1 MKTVVFV
8 SEKGGVGK
16 TRLSDELYFY
26 YTRQGVPVSLYSF
39 DGQYKNRNT
48 DKKVEHPDVAIVDTP
63 GRIMDDKT
71 LQTIEGADTVVIPI
85 RPTGGNIEA
94 FTRTV
99 ALVKNQ
105 LQGAGVTVPVVVVVN
120 GVNRFSATIS
130 FMEWLEK
137 YRQKE
142 HLDIIVTIPQS
153 EVLVQAENCR
163 CSVNEINVRS
173 SATQAVNQLC
183 DKISQLV
190 GLPVEQREQRPM
202 KSKKLIAK

>member
-26 YTRQGVPVSLYSF
+26 YMRQNVPVSLYSF
-39 DGQYKNRNT
+39 DGQYKNRNN
-48 DKKVEHPDVAIVDTP
+48 DKKVDNPEVAVVDTP
-63 GRIMDDKT
+63 GRLMDDKT
-71 LQTIEGADTVVIPI
+71 IQGADVVVIPT

-99 ALVKNQ
+99 ALVKEN
-105 LQGAGVTVPVVVVVN
+105 ADCPIIIAVN
-120 GVNRFSATIS
+120 GVNRFTASVS
-130 FMEWLEK
+130 FMEWLQK

-142 HLDIIVTIPQS
+142 TLDLVMSIPQS
-153 EVLVQAENCR
+153 EAIVQAENYS
-163 CSVNEINVRS
+163 CSVNEINKYCP
-173 SATQAVNQLC
+173 ATQAVNTLC
-183 DKISQLV
+183 DKISQLA
-190 GLPVEQREQRPM
+190 GLPVEKRQV

>member
-26 YTRQGVPVSLYSF
+26 YTRQNVPVSLHSF
-39 DGQYKNRNT
+39 DGQYKNRNN
-48 DKKVEHPDVAIVDTP
+48 DKKVDNPTVAVVDTP

-71 LQTIEGADTVVIPI
+71 IQTIQGADIVVIPT
-85 RPTGGNIEA
+85 RPTGGNIES

-99 ALVKNQ
+99 SLVKENMDC
-105 LQGAGVTVPVVVVVN
+105 PVIVAVN
-120 GVNRFSATIS
+120 GVNRFTASVS
-130 FMEWLEK
+130 FMEWLQK

-142 HLDIIVTIPQS
+142 NLDVVLTIPQS
-153 EVLVQAENCR
+153 EAIVQAENCR
-163 CSVNEINVRS
+163 CSVNEINKYS
-173 SATQAVNQLC
+173 NAAQAVNQMC
-183 DKISQLV
+183 DKISVLA
-190 GLPVEQREQRPM
+190 GLPVEKRQP

>member
-26 YTRQGVPVSLYSF
+26 YTRQGVPASLYSF

-63 GRIMDDKT
+63 GRIMDTKT
-71 LQTIEGADTVVIPI
+71 TQTIEGADMVVVPV

-94 FTRTV
+94 FTRTI
-99 ALVKNQ
+99 ALVKDYANC
-105 LQGAGVTVPVVVVVN
+105 PVMIVVN
-120 GVNRFSATIS
+120 GANRFSATTS

-137 YRQKE
+137 FRTKE
-142 HLDIIVTIPQS
+142 KLDAIMVIPQS
-153 EVLVQAENCR
+153 EVLVQAENYR
-163 CSVNEINVRS
+163 CSVNEINRTS
-173 SATQAVNQLC
+173 PATQAVNALC
-183 DKISQLV
+183 DKISVLT
-190 GLPVEQREQRPM
+190 GLPVEKRQT
-202 KSKKLIAK
+202 KSKKLVAK

>member
-16 TRLSDELYFY
+16 TRLSDELYYY
-26 YTRQGVPVSLYSF
+26 YTRQNIPTSLYSF
-39 DGQYKNRNT
+39 DGQYKNRNN
-48 DKKVEHPDVAIVDTP
+48 DKKVDNPTVAVVDTP

-71 LQTIEGADTVVIPI
+71 IQTIQGADIVVIPT
-85 RPTGGNIEA
+85 RPTGGNIES

-99 ALVKNQ
+99 SLVKENTNCPIVI
-105 LQGAGVTVPVVVVVN
+105 AVN
-120 GVNRFSATIS
+120 GVNRFTASVS
-130 FMEWLEK
+130 FMEWLQK

-142 HLDIIVTIPQS
+142 HLDTVLTIPQS

-163 CSVNEINVRS
+163 CSVNDINRHS
-173 SATQAVNQLC
+173 PATQAVNNLC
-183 DKISQLV
+183 SEISYLAKV
-190 GLPVEQREQRPM
+190 PVQQQPKVK